1 MKKLLTLLLAGA
13 MVLSLAACGGSGSDT
28 TSETTEKASGGES
41 YIIATDTAFAP
52 FEFTDENNE
61 FVGIDVDLMNAIA
74 EDQGFTV
81 EWRSLGFDAAMAAV
95 EAGQADGCIAGTSI
109 TEKRKE
115 TYDFSDAY
123 YDSYVCMAVAEDS
136 DIAGFEDLKGKKVVV
151 KTGTMGAECAESLK
165 NQYGYEI
172 SYLDQ
177 SDMMY
182 QDVVTG
188 NTVACFEDQ
197 PVMAFNCQKGIGLKI
212 VADQKDDYS
221 TPYGFVVLKGQN
233 QELLEKFNTGLAN
246 LKANGKYDEIIAKYT
261 GTN

>member
-1 MKKLLTLLLAGA
+1 MKMKKFLSMLLAGV
-13 MVLSLAACGGSGSDT
+13 MVLSLAACGGG
-28 TSETTEKASGGES
+28 AGES
-41 YIIATDTAFAP
+41 ADSDDGKDSFVIATDTAFAP

-74 EDQGFTV
+74 DDQDFDV
-81 EWRSLGFDAAMAAV
+81 EWKSLGFDAAMAAV
-95 EAGQADGCIAGTSI
+95 ESGQADGCIAGASI
-109 TEKRKE
+109 TDKRKE

-123 YDSYVCMAVAEDS
+123 YDSYVCIAVKEDS
-136 DIAGFEDLKGKKVVV
+136 SIAGLEDLKGQKVAA
-151 KTGTMGAECAESLK
+151 KTGTMGADCAEALK
-165 NQYGYEI
+165 DQYGYEI
-172 SYLDQ
+172 TYFDQ

-182 QDVVTG
+182 QDVATG

-197 PVMAFNCQKGIGLKI
+197 PVMAFNCQQGNGLKI

-233 QELLEKFNTGLAN
+233 QELLEKFNTGLKN
-246 LKANGKYDEIIAKYT
+246 LRDNGKYDEIVAKYT